1 MNDTR
6 FYPNTED
13 LIQNTNVDIN
23 KDYYTKYHNNV
34 DNKLH
39 LLNDST
45 KEPMMTAP
53 KPPPRLL
60 KSARLLKQQQETV
73 QQEHLNQSLQ
83 ETANKTNIDNT
94 KPRSENH
101 QHTIHQINTQTDI
114 ESLLELSSLTTN
126 NIPNLSALMKSTNSE
141 ITTTNNSAA
150 SENVLPNLSAL
161 NNSLETISQSH
172 ENYIDSTLNSTPSL
186 IYSKPNIVEDHG
198 AQQHSDLH
206 SIPVVVLSK
215 PLNTELELDYSDE
228 LQHDLPV
235 ISALNLN
242 GEMDGAI
249 SQEQSNHLESA
260 TSVASNVFVHEKR
273 RSEESAY
280 SNNDFN
286 IPCLVENTNYDEN
299 LTKHQL
305 ESIEEDY
312 NGIEHEHAHDD
323 EAELEDDEDSIPNLS
338 FLENRSSNNE
348 SSLTSVTNTSGDNSF
363 EQSVNDCSSTS
374 TDNVPFLSVLNQ

>member
-34 DNKLH
+34 DDKLR

-45 KEPMMTAP
+45 KEPLMTAP

-60 KSARLLKQQQETV
+60 KSARLLKQQQEIV

-101 QHTIHQINTQTDI
+101 QHITHQMNTQTDI
-114 ESLLELSSLTTN
+114 ESVLELSSLTTN
-126 NIPNLSALMKSTNSE
+126 NIPNLSALMKSTNTE
-141 ITTTNNSAA
+141 ITTTNSPAA

-161 NNSLETISQSH
+161 NNSLEIISQSH

-186 IYSKPNIVEDHG
+186 IYSKPNIVEGHG
-198 AQQHSDLH
+198 TQQNSDLD

-215 PLNTELELDYSDE
+215 PLNIEPKLDYSDE

-249 SQEQSNHLESA
+249 SQEQSNRLESA
-260 TSVASNVFVHEKR
+260 TSVASNVFAHE
-273 RSEESAY
+273 SQTEESAY

-286 IPCLVENTNYDEN
+286 IPCLVENINYDEN
-299 LTKHQL
+299 STRHQL

-312 NGIEHEHAHDD
+312 NGIEHEHAHD
-323 EAELEDDEDSIPNLS
+323 EAELEDDDDSIPNLS